1 MLKESL
7 KENKSK
13 LVQIMNEVDELSED
27 EKSFVLYWIR
37 AKKNAQAAAKADL
50 TVLPNDITTDEIYNE
65 RDTARKQKV

>member
-37 AKKNAQAAAKADL
+37 AKKNAQAAAEADL
-50 TVLPNDITTDEIYNE
+50 TVLPNDITTDEIYSE